1 MESPCRT
8 CPYVNRSKNHTD
20 CVRCRL
26 RQGAWDGLVRME
38 APVSKTTGK
47 TKICSDPEC
56 PHGLDPQPVENFRKN
71 HKSPDGHLNTC
82 NACMSR
88 KLRKGHLKKKARQQ
102 ADADLSRPPDPG
114 AGIKSREEIIQE
126 QGPAAKP
133 VNYQSFEIDFSQNPE
148 LLVRLKELARDE
160 LRTLENQI
168 VYMLMQQEKRGRLR
182 TWA

>member
-8 CPYVNRSKNHTD
+8 CPYANRSKNHPD
-20 CVRCRL
+20 CVSCRM
-26 RQGAWDGLVRME
+26 RQDACDGYVRME

-47 TKICSDPEC
+47 TKVCSDSEC

-71 HKSPDGHLNTC
+71 HKSPDGRLNTC
-82 NACMSR
+82 NACMGR
-88 KLRKGHLKKKARQQ
+88 KLRNGHRKKKTKQQ
-102 ADADLSRPPDPG
+102 AEADLAKLPDPG
-114 AGIKSREEIIQE
+114 QGFKSRKEIIRD

-133 VNYQSFEIDFSQNPE
+133 INYQAFEVDFSQCPE
-148 LLVRLKELARDE
+148 LLERLKGLAQEE

-168 VYMLMQQEKRGRLR
+168 IYMLMQQEKRGRLQ